1 MNHGQRSLL
10 LATIVCATP
19 AWAQDPQVIVQ
30 VDSQEIYEGE
40 SILYRVTL
48 NHVDAPR
55 PPVLEG
61 FDDFRVESLGDQ
73 SLNSTSI
80 TILNG
85 RRTEV
90 VRRGQQYN
98 YRLYPLRSG
107 TLAIPAPT
115 ALVGNK
121 TLKGRSITL
130 RVIPPQNQDTVI
142 LEMSTDRNSVYPM
155 QPFQVTLNVAIKDLP
170 DRIAKTNP
178 LSVQQTPPALQ
189 VPWLNDDQIPQGLEP
204 EKDWRSILE
213 PSLNARGQGF
223 QINNIGQSSAFSL
236 FGRQATAFRP
246 KPLRTRRKDKKGQST
261 GYWEFRFSRTFVPR
275 KVGSFEF
282 GPVTAKGTFA
292 TNVKGDRLI
301 GEKMYAVARTLA
313 VVVKTV
319 PSAGRPDSFVGAVGQ
334 FEFGSSLQP
343 TQANVGDPLTLTLTL
358 TGQGTLEDA
367 VPPDLKH
374 IPEIAEAFKIYEAT
388 TETEGNT
395 RRFTYSLRPMQAGRS
410 EFPAIPISYFH
421 VEREQYVT
429 VRSPAI
435 PIEIGES
442 ERLSNDQIVA
452 TPGRRTSD
460 ARSLQAS
467 QGGLFAND
475 ANLRA
480 LRDESVQPWQWTLG
494 WSGMIGCYVLATLA
508 IGHVRRIKGDPA
520 LVRRR
525 AASGAARQAIHR
537 ALAQR
542 KAGNEDAGC
551 RQVRDG
557 FAALVADVTDTS
569 AEGITPGDVETR
581 LRDLGISSE
590 LAQTTRQFFESC
602 DAQRYGAA
610 SDQAGP
616 LLQQAESLLEQLLTS
631 LKELK
636 VFR

>member
-1 MNHGQRSLL
+1 MNLGSCSRLFAIIGL
-10 LATIVCATP
+10 ATP

-61 FDDFRVESLGDQ
+61 FNDFRVESLGDQ

-80 TILNG
+80 TIING

-107 TLAIPAPT
+107 TLSIPAPT
-115 ALVGNK
+115 ARIGNE

-142 LEMSTDRNSVYPM
+142 LEMSADRNSVYPM
-155 QPFQVTLNVAIKDLP
+155 QPFRVTLNVAIKDLP
-170 DRIAKTNP
+170 ARFAKTNP
-178 LSVQQTPPALQ
+178 LSVQQAPPALQ
-189 VPWLNDDQIPQGLEP
+189 VPWLTDDQIPKGLEP

-213 PSLNARGQGF
+213 PALNSRGQGF

-246 KPLRTRRKDKKGQST
+246 TPLRTRRKDKNGQST

-275 KVGSFEF
+275 KVGSFQF
-282 GPVTAKGTFA
+282 GPVTAKGMFA
-292 TNVKGDRLI
+292 TRVEGDRLI
-301 GEKMYAVARTLA
+301 GEKVYAVARSLP
-313 VVVKTV
+313 VIVKSV
-319 PSAGRPDSFVGAVGQ
+319 PSAGRPASFVGAVGQ
-334 FEFGSSLQP
+334 FEFGSRLAP
-343 TQANVGDPLTLTLTL
+343 TQANVGDPMTLTLAL

-374 IPEIAEAFKIYEAT
+374 IPEIAEAFKVYEAT
-388 TETEGNT
+388 TETDGNT

-410 EFPAIPISYFH
+410 EFPAISLSYFN
-421 VEREQYVT
+421 VDREQYVT
-429 VRSPAI
+429 VRSQAI

-452 TPGRRTSD
+452 TLGRRAVDS
-460 ARSLQAS
+460 RSLQAS
-467 QGGLFAND
+467 EGGLFAND
-475 ANLRA
+475 ANWRSLRN
-480 LRDESVQPWQWTLG
+480 ESVRPLQWTFG

-525 AASGAARQAIHR
+525 AASGAARQALNS
-537 ALAQR
+537 ALAQL
-542 KAGNEDAGC
+542 KGGDEDATC
-551 RQVRDG
+551 RQLRDG
-557 FAALVADVTDTS
+557 FANLVADVTDTS

-581 LRDLGISSE
+581 LLDLGISDE
-590 LAQTTRQFFESC
+590 LAQTTRQFFETC
-602 DAQRYGAA
+602 DARRYGAG

-616 LLQQAESLLEQLLTS
+616 LFQQAESLLEHLLTS
-631 LKELK
+631 LKENK
-636 VFR
+636 AFR